1 MGILT
6 TAKSLFGTGSKGGLP
21 VATASDSGWDQ
32 QQAREA
38 QLQAEMREIE
48 SRIRHIQSTVLDPLS
63 VQKQELAGIKAKRLQ
78 AGAAAFIDGKQQ
90 DLKSIDAD
98 IARREAII
106 VALEKDADIANH
118 AMATLTERMQE
129 KHREVALLKQEG
141 LRVRVRQLEA
151 TLRDFAPEF
160 QAKVEAYKDAVIEM
174 TAIAMARDAI
184 GPLVPGNTQV
194 GSGGIAEVT
203 VLVPQLPAYKS
214 LGGIFNL
221 HGAAQARMRQILAEL
236 GVRI

>member
-6 TAKSLFGTGSKGGLP
+6 SVKSAFAREQP
-21 VATASDSGWDQ
+21 VATPDAWDQ
-32 QQAREA
+32 QKAREA
-38 QLQAEMREIE
+38 QLHAEMREIE
-48 SRIRHIQSTVLDPLS
+48 SRIRVIQSTVLDPLR
-63 VQKQELAGIKAKRLQ
+63 VQKQELANIKAKRLQ

-90 DLKSIDAD
+90 DLKAIDTD
-98 IARREAII
+98 IAQREAVI
-106 VALEKDADIANH
+106 VALENDADIANH

-129 KHREVALLKQEG
+129 KHREVALLKQDG
-141 LRVRVRQLEA
+141 LRVRVRQLEIA
-151 TLRDFAPEF
+151 LRDFAPEF
-160 QAKVEAYKDAVIEM
+160 QAKIEAYKDAVIQM

-203 VLVPQLPAYKS
+203 VLVPQLPAYKP

-221 HGAAQARMRQILAEL
+221 HGAAQARMRIILAEM